1 MPRPFSLP
9 PHQPYAIW
17 LEAALLLLITPL
29 LLFPGSFPL
38 LTAVSLSLFILIL
51 LLRLL
56 TRHRPI
62 LPVTPINILVLLWLI
77 SVGVSVLVTADP
89 DKTVP
94 QFTRFI
100 ASLILFYLLVTMVQ
114 QRRLLT
120 WFAYGLIALGMAF
133 ALVAPI
139 AVAWNQTKSAFIPEA
154 IYQFFPLLSPETI
167 HPNIMASLMIL
178 LLPLPLAYF
187 WQDFTQ
193 RKRSWVLWFIITG
206 WMGIILLLTKSRGG
220 YLAIIIG
227 VLFVFWLMRRRWLAV
242 GLAGVTAVIAI
253 LLLTTFNTSTLVPE
267 SASGITDPSTMDF
280 RLEVWRIALW
290 MMSDFSFTG
299 AGMGA
304 FNDVGMRLYPF
315 AENHNPGAHNVFLQ
329 VGVDLGIPGLIIYI
343 AWLILALFMA
353 WQTMKWAEKLADRE
367 LRTMMVG
374 VFAGLIGYS
383 AHGLI
388 DSGLSWTLVSF
399 MPWVVVAFIVAAHN
413 IVRQTAVS
421 LPTPQSSPTPH
432 PDHPTPPPIE

>member
-1 MPRPFSLP
+1 M
-9 PHQPYAIW
+9 
-17 LEAALLLLITPL
+17 
-29 LLFPGSFPL
+29 
-38 LTAVSLSLFILIL
+38 
-51 LLRLL
+51 
-56 TRHRPI
+56 
-62 LPVTPINILVLLWLI
+62 
-77 SVGVSVLVTADP
+77 
-89 DKTVP
+89 
-94 QFTRFI
+94 
-100 ASLILFYLLVTMVQ
+100 
-114 QRRLLT
+114 
-120 WFAYGLIALGMAF
+120 
-133 ALVAPI
+133 API

-193 RKRSWVLWFIITG
+193 RKRSWVLWVHNYRLDG
-206 WMGIILLLTKSRGG
+206 NYSAVDQVAWR
-220 YLAIIIG
+220 
-227 VLFVFWLMRRRWLAV
+227 LFGNHYWGTIRFWLMRRRWLAV
-242 GLAGVTAVIAI
+242 GLAGVTVVIAI